1 MATLRIVKKQYLLAS
16 AFYLA
21 IPAVV
26 LLGGLVF
33 NTINPEIA
41 VKTSNYERNYR
52 LLELAKNL
60 SMLSAFLIALA
71 LWFLT
76 CFFLVRSKGQS
87 YRWLPLAMLGP
98 FGFIV
103 LTILRDKAPAPCD
116 RYQQY
121 VQRQN
126 FLIRTAYELGFC
138 AAVWVIAYQLIVFK
152 RNLMISLEAAATDM
166 STTQIINIQN
176 ASSGMWA
183 AGEGMEE
190 LYLVV
195 IFYLLWPICVNLVA
209 RLFKL

>member
-1 MATLRIVKKQYLLAS
+1 MATLQILKKQYLLAC

-41 VKTSNYERNYR
+41 VKYPNYERNYR

-60 SMLSAFLIALA
+60 SMLSAFLIALV

-76 CFFLVRSKGQS
+76 CFFLLKSKGQS
-87 YRWLPLAMLGP
+87 YRWLPWALLGP
-98 FGFIV
+98 FGFIA
-103 LTILRDKAPAPCD
+103 LTMLRDKAPASCD
-116 RYQQY
+116 RYQRF

-126 FLIRTAYELGFC
+126 LFVRTAYELGFC
-138 AAVWVIAYQLIVFK
+138 AVVWVLAYQAIVFK
-152 RNLMISLEAAATDM
+152 RDLMISLEAAATGV
-166 STTQIINIQN
+166 STTQIIKIQN

-195 IFYLLWPICVNLVA
+195 TVYLLWPIFFNLVV
-209 RLFKL
+209 RLNK